1 MATQIYGQSAL
12 GAQVGGGARNKAE
25 LDLQPLYSRVNEIIR
40 SLERSAS
47 DDVTGPMYA
56 AVDPEKVVRAL
67 PTVRFTPPTDA
78 DIRQAIDKVLGQ
90 ESTLP
95 TIEDAM
101 GGLRKDATNIL
112 GNLPAVDAT
121 SFADFLGAPAMR
133 QGGEQQD
140 VEAVPGL
147 DPQKIPDFASPRL
160 ADQQTISGV
169 PDFMDGTTAIESTD
183 GMATRRLT
191 QEEKDEI
198 ARIREEEAR
207 SGQRVFND
215 LFESDLSLEDAIV
228 AEEMGRDSFDPT
240 RGRYPERP
248 ILMEETIATPSA
260 DATSVD
266 EPAGKRLQQRRFA
279 VGPDIDIIGQEEGYP
294 LLPGPIGLVGKA
306 KDEEEAFDPTRGR
319 YPEFPILIDET
330 IVTPSADAEAEVVA
344 TPTKASVAPAAAN
357 AVGLPADAGPGIL
370 ERLAGLGGK
379 VGQLVRENPDLVLQ
393 GLRTIG
399 ELGGEY
405 KRGRREQEAADRAA
419 QEARMATAISALT
432 RGRVN
437 PMVVPSMPRTT
448 AGEGMFDVLA
458 GIGRGGQE
466 FMSQKRALEEQERL
480 EAMQDEEI
488 ARTRRLEDEAIE
500 REIEATAY
508 QKEQD
513 LRAQG
518 LEEDAIQ
525 REVDRYKD
533 ELLLRTY
540 EAKTDRMRAVA
551 EGLPDGA
558 GTGDLDPTQLAQID
572 QVLTRLEEHVENPKF
587 GTTALLTGLGP
598 SGGAG
603 AIQAAADLMP
613 GSQGWDAVK
622 NQEYFKA
629 QTADIVFRVLKPL
642 SKEGRLSMSDYDN
655 LERMAGRPDM
665 STDLQRQLL
674 QDIRASIAKAAKTAP
689 GTYKK
694 RSDEG
699 EGSASQATSTSE
711 SVSEEYL
718 EALADRAFDDEG
730 NVVDEEALAELNRLD
745 SRGR

>member
-25 LDLQPLYSRVNEIIR
+25 LDLQPLYSRINEIIR
-40 SLERSAS
+40 SLERSAP
-47 DDVTGPMYA
+47 DDVTGPMYT

-101 GGLRKDATNIL
+101 GGLREDATNIL
-112 GNLPAVDAT
+112 GNLPAVDVT
-121 SFADFLGAPAMR
+121 SFADFLGAPSMR

-140 VEAVPGL
+140 VEVTPGL

-191 QEEKDEI
+191 QKEKDEI

-207 SGQRVFND
+207 SGQRVSND

-319 YPEFPILIDET
+319 YQERPILMEET

-344 TPTKASVAPAAAN
+344 TPTKAGVAPAAAN

-379 VGQLVRENPDLVLQ
+379 IGQLVRENPDLVLQ

-488 ARTRRLEDEAIE
+488 ARTRRLEDEATQ
-500 REIEATAY
+500 REIDAIAY

-533 ELLLRTY
+533 ELLLRSY

-551 EGLPDGA
+551 EGLPDSA

-572 QVLTRLEEHVENPKF
+572 QVLTRLEEHIENPKF

-699 EGSASQATSTSE
+699 GGGASQATSTSE

-718 EALADRAFDDEG
+718 ETLADRAYDDEG
-730 NVVDEEALAELNRLD
+730 NLVDEEALAELKRLD
-745 SRGR
+745 SRVR

>member
-25 LDLQPLYSRVNEIIR
+25 LDLQPLYSRINEIIR

-47 DDVTGPMYA
+47 DDVTGPMYT

-101 GGLRKDATNIL
+101 GGLREDATNIL
-112 GNLPAVDAT
+112 GNLPAVDVT
-121 SFADFLGAPAMR
+121 SFADFLGAPSMR

-140 VEAVPGL
+140 VEVTPGL

-191 QEEKDEI
+191 QKEKDEI

-207 SGQRVFND
+207 SGQRVSND

-319 YPEFPILIDET
+319 YQERPILMEET

-344 TPTKASVAPAAAN
+344 TPTKAGVAPMAAN

-379 VGQLVRENPDLVLQ
+379 IGQLVRENPDLVLQ

-488 ARTRRLEDEAIE
+488 ARTRRLEDEATQ
-500 REIEATAY
+500 REIDAIAAEEEERRI
-508 QKEQD
+508 QKELD
-513 LRAQG
+513 RERLELERYDAQTRRMAVTG
-518 LEEDAIQ
+518 EEDDDPEAVELKKQVDDAAMIMAHVSGLLETYKKGDFLTTGAIAGYIG
-525 REVDRYKD
+525 DRNYD
-533 ELLLRTY
+533 PFG
-540 EAKTDRMRAVA
+540 EAPRIQQDFDSQKLVLFNFMKKI
-551 EGLPDGA
+551 
-558 GTGDLDPTQLAQID
+558 GDL
-572 QVLTRLEEHVENPKF
+572 
-587 GTTALLTGLGP
+587 
-598 SGGAG
+598 
-603 AIQAAADLMP
+603 
-613 GSQGWDAVK
+613 
-622 NQEYFKA
+622 
-629 QTADIVFRVLKPL
+629 
-642 SKEGRLSMSDYDN
+642 GRLSDRDAALIEQTIPDKFTGKQRLQGAYD
-655 LERMAGRPDM
+655 G
-665 STDLQRQLL
+665 
-674 QDIRASIAKAAKTAP
+674 IAKLLNRKTKGAFEAGP
-689 GTYKK
+689 SPFEKGYDPEKNM
-694 RSDEG
+694 RLLR
-699 EGSASQATSTSE
+699 GSQAISPQATSTSE

-718 EALADRAFDDEG
+718 ETLADRAYDDEG
-730 NVVDEEALAELNRLD
+730 NLVDEEALAELKRLD
-745 SRGR
+745 SRVR

>member
-1 MATQIYGQSAL
+1 
-12 GAQVGGGARNKAE
+12 
-25 LDLQPLYSRVNEIIR
+25 
-40 SLERSAS
+40 
-47 DDVTGPMYA
+47 MYT

-101 GGLRKDATNIL
+101 GGLREDATNIL
-112 GNLPAVDAT
+112 GNLPAVDVT
-121 SFADFLGAPAMR
+121 SFADFLGAPSMR

-140 VEAVPGL
+140 VEVTPGL

-191 QEEKDEI
+191 QKEKDEI

-207 SGQRVFND
+207 SGQRVSND

-319 YPEFPILIDET
+319 YQERPILMEET

-344 TPTKASVAPAAAN
+344 TPTKAGVAPMAAN

-379 VGQLVRENPDLVLQ
+379 IGQLVRENPDLVLQ

-488 ARTRRLEDEAIE
+488 ARTRRLEDEATQ
-500 REIEATAY
+500 REIEAIA
-508 QKEQD
+508 
-513 LRAQG
+513 A
-518 LEEDAIQ
+518 EEEERRIQ
-525 REVDRYKD
+525 
-533 ELLLRTY
+533 
-540 EAKTDRMRAVA
+540 
-551 EGLPDGA
+551 
-558 GTGDLDPTQLAQID
+558 
-572 QVLTRLEEHVENPKF
+572 
-587 GTTALLTGLGP
+587 
-598 SGGAG
+598 
-603 AIQAAADLMP
+603 
-613 GSQGWDAVK
+613 
-622 NQEYFKA
+622 
-629 QTADIVFRVLKPL
+629 
-642 SKEGRLSMSDYDN
+642 
-655 LERMAGRPDM
+655 
-665 STDLQRQLL
+665 
-674 QDIRASIAKAAKTAP
+674 
-689 GTYKK
+689 
-694 RSDEG
+694 
-699 EGSASQATSTSE
+699 
-711 SVSEEYL
+711 
-718 EALADRAFDDEG
+718 
-730 NVVDEEALAELNRLD
+730 
-745 SRGR
+745 